1 MKSLLAFTAIILV
14 GCTAG
19 VTRYTV
25 KPVYSNETKSMICC
39 QAEVVSGKNVG
50 SVTAHIVKNG
60 ELFTVDLQES
70 AVVSSDSIKAAATPV
85 TDVAK
90 AVSDT
95 AITVQKFEGKL
106 P

>member
-1 MKSLLAFTAIILV
+1 
-14 GCTAG
+14 
-19 VTRYTV
+19 
-25 KPVYSNETKSMICC
+25 
-39 QAEVVSGKNVG
+39 
-50 SVTAHIVKNG
+50 
-60 ELFTVDLQES
+60 LFTVDLQES